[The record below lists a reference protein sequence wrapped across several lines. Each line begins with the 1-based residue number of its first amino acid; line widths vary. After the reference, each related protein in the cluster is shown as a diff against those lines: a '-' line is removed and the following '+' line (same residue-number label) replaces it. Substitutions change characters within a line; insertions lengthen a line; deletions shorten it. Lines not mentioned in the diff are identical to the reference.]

1 MKKTILALLLA
12 LAATSCAPSQAAIEK
27 AIAETQT
34 ALPPT
39 ATPRPTPAPTAKAT
53 EDPCP
58 LEGVKAYVAAVNT
71 NFQRWNDELTIA
83 GNAPRISL
91 PPIIEEMQ
99 AVRREARLL
108 TPPLCAKKVQEEY
121 LAYLDDGIKATVDW
135 MGENVRGSQEA
146 VDASKIHLDAF
157 VAGLQQLVKSF
168 GAP

>member
-1 MKKTILALLLA
+1 MGACYSDDVRRSLAVA
-12 LAATSCAPSQAAIEK
+12 LACLAVMACGRK
-27 AIAETQT
+27 
-34 ALPPT
+34 LPP
-39 ATPRPTPAPTAKAT
+39 
-53 EDPCP
+53 
-58 LEGVKAYVAAVNT
+58 
-71 NFQRWNDELTIA
+71 
-83 GNAPRISL
+83 L